1 MSEERIL
8 ELVSKK
14 VLGVITPKEQLELS
28 ALLGEHPEEQQ
39 QVGVLYEYMAAGY
52 HNDEAVK
59 QRKAEESWSRVLEKT
74 TVAQQGSPFTDTVL
88 PVTKKRRWYAVGV
101 AASVL
106 IVAGALIWF
115 MAGRPAGTGK
125 AANIVATNKGSKS
138 MVVLPDHS
146 KVWINSDTRLN
157 YDESFGKGLREV
169 TLEGEA
175 YFEVEKNKDLPF
187 IVHTS
192 NMDIK
197 VLGTA
202 FNVRSYANE
211 ANAQTTLV
219 RGSVQ
224 IKLLN
229 KEAGKKIMLRPNEKA
244 IVRNAAYHAVDAA
257 DTAEVTVVAVNRNGA
272 DSLIYETQWVSNRLA
287 FENERLEHMLPVLER
302 WYNITIIMKR
312 KAPVQRTFS
321 GVFDNDSI
329 DDVLKTLKLTMG
341 FDYRKDN
348 SLVYIF

>member
-1 MSEERIL
+1 
-8 ELVSKK
+8 
-14 VLGVITPKEQLELS
+14 
-28 ALLGEHPEEQQ
+28 
-39 QVGVLYEYMAAGY
+39 
-52 HNDEAVK
+52 
-59 QRKAEESWSRVLEKT
+59 
-74 TVAQQGSPFTDTVL
+74 
-88 PVTKKRRWYAVGV
+88 
-101 AASVL
+101 
-106 IVAGALIWF
+106 
-115 MAGRPAGTGK
+115 
-125 AANIVATNKGSKS
+125 

-192 NMDIK
+192 NMDVK

-229 KEAGKKIMLRPNEKA
+229 KEAGKKIMLRPNEKV
-244 IVRNAAYHAVDAA
+244 IVRNAAYHAVDAP
-257 DTAEVTVVAVNRNGA
+257 DTAEVAVVAVNRNGA
-272 DSLIYETQWVSNRLA
+272 DSLIYETQWVSNKLA